1 MNALVWLLFTVIDIY
16 TWVVIGSVI
25 MSWLLAFNVINRSNQ
40 FVYMASDFLYR
51 ATEPVLGRIRRF
63 LPSLGGIDIS
73 PLVLL
78 IALIFIKRLIVDM
91 LSA

>member
-1 MNALVWLLFTVIDIY
+1 
-16 TWVVIGSVI
+16 
-25 MSWLLAFNVINRSNQ
+25 
-40 FVYMASDFLYR
+40 MASDFLYR

-63 LPSLGGIDIS
+63 LPSMGGIDIS

-91 LSA
+91 LNG